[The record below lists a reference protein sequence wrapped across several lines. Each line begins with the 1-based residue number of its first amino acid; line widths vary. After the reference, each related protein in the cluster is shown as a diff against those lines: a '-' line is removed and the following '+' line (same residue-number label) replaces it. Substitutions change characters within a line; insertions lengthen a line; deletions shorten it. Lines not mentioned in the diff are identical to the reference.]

1 MGSIGQSEIA
11 CGVLNYAKNREL
23 EFSCFTN
30 NAKLTEIK
38 MIGIAKDNDSS
49 CKKLNKASY
58 ATPGNE
64 FEVLS
69 HLGGFGGYYNPS
81 SKADQFYD
89 KCYINNNDADFSTF
103 ARNTD

>member
-11 CGVLNYAKNREL
+11 CATVNFATNREL

-30 NAKLTEIK
+30 NAKLTEVK

-58 ATPGNE
+58 STK
-64 FEVLS
+64 
-69 HLGGFGGYYNPS
+69 GG
-81 SKADQFYD
+81 QFLE
-89 KCYINNNDADFSTF
+89 KCYINNLDADYTTF
-103 ARNTD
+103 ARNTDQILFTPD